1 MEVTKDGCQVP
12 LGAARLRCVLGLL
25 ALEAGRVVPTD
36 RVAEALWGE
45 RPPRGQA
52 NSIQVTVSRLRRV
65 LAGEAAIIRRGQGYL
80 LDVDPGAIDLYR
92 FRSAVTRAGALGAGQ
107 DVRAEAILADAL
119 RLWRGSP
126 LADVDSALIRH
137 RLVPS
142 LEQEWL
148 TARLDHAEVTLR
160 LGGHAKALPE
170 LTALAR
176 QHPRQ
181 QRLTAQLMLALY
193 RDGRPDDA
201 LAAYRR
207 LRADLGQHSGLE
219 PSRELRK
226 LQQDILCADPALDPP
241 AAETARV
248 TLRAVKPAQLPLAV
262 AEFTGRDAEVTRLLG
277 HARAGHGGSISA
289 LAGQGGVGKTAL
301 ALQVAHE
308 LAAEFPDGQLY
319 VNLGGARPG
328 PLEPD
333 RALVGLLS
341 ALGVPSGH
349 LPEGLEERSALFRS
363 LLAGRRLVILLDDA
377 ASEAQVRPLL
387 PGTPSVAVL
396 VTSRTSLLGL
406 EGTRHLRLDV
416 LTPAQAVGLL
426 AKVAGTTRI
435 GDEPEAA
442 AELAGLCGY
451 LPLAVRVAAARL
463 VARPRLSVSQLVRR
477 LSDERRRLDELVA
490 GDLAVRASLRLSYQ
504 GLAPRLRHAFRT
516 FALLTVPDFASWAG
530 AAMLGVSA
538 PEAEELLEALV
549 DVHLVEVSHV
559 DATGRARYRF
569 HDLTRLFARECAFA
583 EDNEDVRAESLRR
596 TVGCW
601 LALADDANRRLPHQV
616 LNLIGGTVP
625 RPALTAGCTRELLA
639 DPLAW
644 FDAERTSLLV
654 VVQDTADAACPEPAW
669 EAAQIASG
677 YLAIRNLRDEWDE
690 TNRPALRASTVAGD
704 RLGEAVTL
712 RGLALHIL
720 PVDHEAA
727 HEHAAAAHR
736 LFAGLGDRRGQA
748 DALRLR
754 GAALRLAERWEEA
767 LKCLREA
774 DKAARGEAWVSTV
787 SALILMA
794 LIHRDT
800 GRLDE
805 VAPCLRRARELARR
819 LGDLPSEAFAWLLEG
834 SVLSTQDKT
843 GDAVAAF
850 EQALALFRTLGH
862 RATQAMTLVYL
873 ACGYTRQGDVRAQ
886 SLLDEALRLSRDRRP
901 EPIGSMAVGAL
912 VRFVFPSS
920 EFERALAVLVAT
932 VRRDRPASTGLVP
945 ELFRELGDSYQVMG
959 EPAKADGAWERS
971 RRLTDD
977 PAVNDPA

>member
-1 MEVTKDGCQVP
+1 MLGPVEVIKDGRQIP

-25 ALEAGRVVPTD
+25 ALEAGRVVPTAW
-36 RVAEALWGE
+36 VAEALWGE

-52 NSIQVTVSRLRRV
+52 NSIQVTVSKLRQV
-65 LAGEAAIIRRGQGYL
+65 VAGEAVITRRGQGYL
-80 LDVDPGAIDLYR
+80 LDVDPGAVDLHR
-92 FRSAVTRAGALGAGQ
+92 FRSAVTRAGTLGAGQ
-107 DVRAEAILADAL
+107 DVRAESILADAL
-119 RLWRGSP
+119 RLWRGAP
-126 LADVDSALIRH
+126 LADVDSDLIRH

-148 TARLDHAEVTLR
+148 SARLDHAEVTLR

-176 QHPRQ
+176 QHPHQ
-181 QRLTAQLMLALY
+181 QRLAAQLMLALY

-201 LAAYRR
+201 LSVYRR
-207 LRADLGQHSGLE
+207 LRANLGQHSGLE

-226 LQQDILCADPALDPP
+226 LHQDILRADPALDPP
-241 AAETARV
+241 TAETARV

-262 AEFTGRDAEVTRLLG
+262 AEFTGRDAEVARLLG
-277 HARAGHGGSISA
+277 HARAGSISA
-289 LAGQGGVGKTAL
+289 LAGQGGVGKTSL

-308 LAAEFPDGQLY
+308 LAAEYPDGQLY

-328 PLEPD
+328 PLEPS

-349 LPEGLEERSALFRS
+349 LPDRLEERSALFRS

-387 PGTPSVAVL
+387 PGTRSVVVL

-406 EGTRHLRLDV
+406 EGTHHLRLDV
-416 LTPAQAVGLL
+416 LTRAQAVGLL
-426 AKVAGTTRI
+426 AKVAGATRI

-442 AELAGLCGY
+442 AELAGLCGH

-504 GLAPRLRHAFRT
+504 ALAPRLRHAFRT
-516 FALLTVPDFASWAG
+516 FALLGVPDFASWAG

-538 PEAEELLEALV
+538 VEAEELLEALV
-549 DVHLVEVSHV
+549 DVHLIEVSYV
-559 DATGRARYRF
+559 DTTGRARYRF

-583 EDNEDVRAESLRR
+583 EDDESDRAESLRR
-596 TVGCW
+596 AVGCW
-601 LALADDANRRLPHQV
+601 LALADEANRRLPHPV
-616 LNLIGGTVP
+616 LDLIDGTAP
-625 RPALTAGCTRELLA
+625 RPALTDGCTRELLA
-639 DPLAW
+639 DPIAW
-644 FDAERTSLLV
+644 FDAERASLLV
-654 VVQDTADAACPEPAW
+654 LVEVACPAPAW
-669 EAAQIASG
+669 EAAQVSAG
-677 YLAIRNLRDEWDE
+677 YLAIRNLRDEWAE
-690 TNRPALRASTVAGD
+690 TNTSALRASIASGD
-704 RLGEAVTL
+704 WLGEAVTL
-712 RGLALHIL
+712 RGLALHSL
-720 PVDHEAA
+720 PVDHLAA
-727 HEHAAAAHR
+727 HEHAAAAHQ
-736 LFAGLGDRRGQA
+736 LFAGLGDRRGRA
-748 DALRLR
+748 DAQPVR
-754 GAALRLAERWEEA
+754 GAALRLAERSDEA
-767 LKCLREA
+767 MECLREA
-774 DKAARGEAWVSTV
+774 VKAARGEAWVSTV

-794 LIHRDT
+794 LLHRDA

-805 VAPCLRRARELARR
+805 VAPCLHRARGLARR
-819 LGDLPSEAFAWLLEG
+819 LRDEPSEAFAWLLEG

-843 GDAVAAF
+843 DAAVAAF
-850 EQALALFRTLGH
+850 ERALALFRSLGH

-873 ACGYTRQGDVRAQ
+873 ACGYTRQGDARAP
-886 SLLDEALRLSRDRRP
+886 SLLDEALRLAKDRGP
-901 EPIGSMAVGAL
+901 EPTGSMAVGAL
-912 VRFVFPSS
+912 VRFVFPSA

-932 VRRDRPASTGLVP
+932 VRRDRPASVGLVP

-959 EPAKADGAWERS
+959 EPTKADDAWERS
-971 RRLTDD
+971 RHLLATRS
-977 PAVNDPA
+977 

>member
-1 MEVTKDGCQVP
+1 MELGVLGPVEVTKDGRQVS

-25 ALEAGRVVPTD
+25 ALEAGRVVPTA

-52 NSIQVTVSRLRRV
+52 NSIQVTVSKLRRV
-65 LAGEAAIIRRGQGYL
+65 VAGEAAITRRGQGYL
-80 LDVDPGAIDLYR
+80 LDVDPGAVDLHR

-119 RLWRGSP
+119 RLWRGAP
-126 LADVDSALIRH
+126 LADVDSDLIRH

-148 TARLDHAEVTLR
+148 SARLDHAEVTLR

-176 QHPRQ
+176 QHPHQ
-181 QRLTAQLMLALY
+181 QRLAAQLMLALY

-201 LAAYRR
+201 LSAYRR

-226 LQQDILCADPALDPP
+226 LHQDILRADPALDPP

-262 AEFTGRDAEVTRLLG
+262 AEFTGRDAEVARLLG
-277 HARAGHGGSISA
+277 HARTGSISA

-328 PLEPD
+328 PLEPS

-349 LPEGLEERSALFRS
+349 LPDRLEERSALFRS

-387 PGTPSVAVL
+387 PGTRSVVVL

-406 EGTRHLRLDV
+406 EGTHHLRLGV
-416 LTPAQAVGLL
+416 LTRAQAVGLL
-426 AKVAGTTRI
+426 AKVAGATRI
-435 GDEPEAA
+435 GDEPEAS

-490 GDLAVRASLRLSYQ
+490 GDLAVRAGLRLSYQ
-504 GLAPRLRHAFRT
+504 ALAPRLRHAFRT
-516 FALLTVPDFASWAG
+516 FALLGVPDFASWAG

-538 PEAEELLEALV
+538 VEAEELLEALV
-549 DVHLVEVSHV
+549 DVHLIEVSHV
-559 DATGRARYRF
+559 DTTGRARYRF

-583 EDNEDVRAESLRR
+583 EDDEAVRAESLRR
-596 TVGCW
+596 AVGCW
-601 LALADDANRRLPHQV
+601 LALADDANRRLPHPV
-616 LNLIGGTVP
+616 LDLIDGTAP
-625 RPALTAGCTRELLA
+625 RPALTDGCTRELLA
-639 DPLAW
+639 DPIAW

-654 VVQDTADAACPEPAW
+654 LVQDAAEAACPAPAW
-669 EAAQIASG
+669 EAAQVSAG
-677 YLAIRNLRDEWDE
+677 YLAIRNLRDEWAE
-690 TNRPALRASTVAGD
+690 TNRSALRASTAAGD

-720 PVDHEAA
+720 PVDHLAA

-754 GAALRLAERWEEA
+754 GAALRLAERSDEA
-767 LKCLREA
+767 MECLREA
-774 DKAARGEAWVSTV
+774 VKAARGEAWVSTV

-794 LIHRDT
+794 LVHRDA

-805 VAPCLRRARELARR
+805 VAPCLHRARELARR
-819 LGDLPSEAFAWLLEG
+819 LGDEPSEAFAWLLEG

-843 GDAVAAF
+843 DAAVAAF
-850 EQALALFRTLGH
+850 ERALALFRALGH

-873 ACGYTRQGDVRAQ
+873 ACGYTRQGDVRAP
-886 SLLDEALRLSRDRRP
+886 SLLDEALRLARDRDP
-901 EPIGSMAVGAL
+901 EPTGSMAVGAL
-912 VRFVFPSS
+912 VRFVFPSV

-932 VRRDRPASTGLVP
+932 VRRDRPSSVGLVP

-959 EPAKADGAWERS
+959 EPTKADDAWERS
-971 RRLTDD
+971 RHLLAIRS
-977 PAVNDPA
+977 